1 MDRDSRQQKTPV
13 APDAGTEG
21 PSPSPGPSRKRAA
34 RRSSAD
40 ETASREP
47 GQKRRRRAFSCLSC
61 QRLKCRCEYDPGAQ
75 GCHRC
80 QTLRIA
86 CSLRGQSDESR
97 HANTPE
103 TPRSGVEDR
112 LQRHE
117 DALHEI
123 KTMIQALAS
132 ERQDP
137 SRSSRAHADA
147 DGREEGA
154 QTTSRDS
161 PDPEYLLNPVDR
173 GLKSAPIVV
182 MREIGQHAA
191 LGYRRMVGH
200 GNPDLVQLQL
210 LDEHTASEL
219 IELYIKYQG
228 HTLLV
233 RSFDELR
240 HRGEARQVSA
250 FLHSV
255 CCMIGIVYRDD
266 ICGTPLHRQIYEQV
280 RITLGQVVLSS
291 PLNLDDLNAM
301 FIMSNNANTPSSQ
314 GVEYID
320 SWLLTGY
327 CAKQAM
333 LSIYFTQIVNR
344 LKKGNSTIEDHRAMH
359 LWSTICLHHLQWAAT
374 TGRPSIIPRGSH
386 INQCNVLL
394 SFYQATMQD
403 GMLVAEIM
411 LYSILHQ
418 KILHESY
425 PSDGRECE
433 EFRTWKQ
440 RWNHLLVLPTSSLLR
455 IGYNAA
461 CLILAVRALGKTGD
475 ALGSTSLLST
485 ENTPMAGGISVGA
498 RMDDQTPISSE
509 RYHDP
514 NWAGSGTPK
523 DENPHTSSDNNNNNK
538 DNNKEEEDDDATTG
552 HHHHHHHRL
561 RVNVCRYAR
570 LVLETFVEMPP
581 FLMDATTTCTCLCL
595 GYCALVLAHYDAAQ
609 SRIPDAV
616 VLGLVARLD
625 QWIRT
630 SPGRAWSF
638 KYGSLALRKVE
649 ARVKS
654 SPPSAAAAFAR
665 AQTQADL
672 DGQGRRDGPH
682 GQGTDVAA
690 AHQDCH
696 EAPPHGPAEGPVHG
710 YPADTLLG
718 AAAGDAVDPSDGLSS
733 FDLGEHA
740 MFPSMEG
747 FFGGGFLDFMR

>member
-1 MDRDSRQQKTPV
+1 MQHETTTQQKSPEA
-13 APDAGTEG
+13 APDADTEG
-21 PSPSPGPSRKRAA
+21 PIPDRPRKRPA
-34 RRSSAD
+34 RRSSPD
-40 ETASREP
+40 ENAGKDP
-47 GQKRRRRAFSCLSC
+47 AQKRRRRAFSCVSC

-86 CSLRGQSDESR
+86 CSLRGQNDASPHPSSAE
-97 HANTPE
+97 ANRP
-103 TPRSGVEDR
+103 GVEER

-117 DALHEI
+117 DALQEI
-123 KTMIQALAS
+123 KTMIQALGS
-132 ERQDP
+132 ERQDLT
-137 SRSSRAHADA
+137 RSSRANADS
-147 DGREEGA
+147 DSQEEGA
-154 QTTSRDS
+154 PAASHDT

-173 GLKSAPIVV
+173 GSKSAPIVV
-182 MREIGQHAA
+182 LREISQCVTM
-191 LGYRRMVGH
+191 GYRRMVGH

-219 IELYIKYQG
+219 IELFIKHQG

-233 RSFDELR
+233 RSYEELR
-240 HRGEARQVSA
+240 HFGDARQVSA

-255 CCMIGIVYRDD
+255 CCLIGVVYRDD
-266 ICGTPLHRQIYEQV
+266 ICGTPLHRQMYEQV
-280 RITLGQVVLSS
+280 RITLGQAVLCS
-291 PLNLDDLNAM
+291 PLDMDDLNAM

-344 LKKGNSTIEDHRAMH
+344 LKKGSSTIEDHRAMH

-374 TGRPSIIPRGSH
+374 TGRPSIIPKGSH

-411 LYSILHQ
+411 LYSVLHQ
-418 KILHESY
+418 KLLQESY

-440 RWNHLLVLPTSSLLR
+440 RWNHLLALPTSSMLR

-485 ENTPMAGGISVGA
+485 NNTPVMGSASIRSKK
-498 RMDDQTPISSE
+498 DDNTPVPAE
-509 RYHDP
+509 
-514 NWAGSGTPK
+514 SGTIR
-523 DENPHTSSDNNNNNK
+523 EETSHSSSDSK
-538 DNNKEEEDDDATTG
+538 TDSTAADL
-552 HHHHHHHRL
+552 L
-561 RVNVCRYAR
+561 RVNMCKYAR
-570 LVLETFVEMPP
+570 LVVETFLEMPSFQRDTAP
-581 FLMDATTTCTCLCL
+581 TCTCLCL
-595 GYCALVLAHYDAAQ
+595 GYCALVLAHYDASESQ
-609 SRIPDAV
+609 IPNSV
-616 VLGLVARLD
+616 VLRLIIQLD
-625 QWIRT
+625 EWVRT
-630 SPGRAWSF
+630 SPGKAWSY
-638 KYGSLALRKVE
+638 KYGSLAIRKVE
-649 ARVKS
+649 ARIHS
-654 SPPSAAAAFAR
+654 TPPAFSGS
-665 AQTQADL
+665 QAE
-672 DGQGRRDGPH
+672 
-682 GQGTDVAA
+682 TNST
-690 AHQDCH
+690 
-696 EAPPHGPAEGPVHG
+696 EHGPAHGRAEIGTAFQDCPADEHVHHT
-710 YPADTLLG
+710 YPADDMLTSTEH
-718 AAAGDAVDPSDGLSS
+718 AVDPNDALPS
-733 FDLGEHA
+733 FDMGEHS

>member
-1 MDRDSRQQKTPV
+1 MERDTPRRNSPNV
-13 APDAGTEG
+13 EAGTEA
-21 PSPSPGPSRKRAA
+21 PSPRPRKRAA
-34 RRSSAD
+34 RRSSPDDNANAD
-40 ETASREP
+40 ADATAARDP
-47 GQKRRRRAFSCLSC
+47 AQKRRRRAFSCLSC

-86 CSLRGQSDESR
+86 CSLRGQNDASPHPGPAEAYR
-97 HANTPE
+97 P
-103 TPRSGVEDR
+103 GVEER

-117 DALHEI
+117 DALQEI
-123 KTMIQALAS
+123 KAMIQALGS
-132 ERQDP
+132 ERQGS
-137 SRSSRAHADA
+137 SRSSRANADS
-147 DGREEGA
+147 DGPEEGA
-154 QTTSRDS
+154 PAASHDP

-173 GLKSAPIVV
+173 GSKSAPIVV
-182 MREIGQHAA
+182 LREISQHVT

-210 LDEHTASEL
+210 LDEQTASEL
-219 IELYIKYQG
+219 IELFIKYQG

-233 RSFDELR
+233 RDYEELR
-240 HRGEARQVSA
+240 HCSDARQVSA

-255 CCMIGIVYRDD
+255 CCLIGVVYRDD

-280 RITLGQVVLSS
+280 RITLGQAMLCS
-291 PLNLDDLNAM
+291 PLDMDDLNAM

-333 LSIYFTQIVNR
+333 LSIYFTHIVSR
-344 LKKGNSTIEDHRAMH
+344 LRKGNSTIEDHRAMH

-374 TGRPSIIPRGSH
+374 TGRPSIIPKGSH

-418 KILHESY
+418 KILQESY

-440 RWNHLLVLPTSSLLR
+440 RWNHLLALPTSSMLR

-485 ENTPMAGGISVGA
+485 DNTPVTGSASIGSKT
-498 RMDDQTPISSE
+498 DDKTPASTE
-509 RYHDP
+509 RRDS
-514 NWAGSGTPK
+514 NWAESETIREETSHSTSDGKADGT
-523 DENPHTSSDNNNNNK
+523 
-538 DNNKEEEDDDATTG
+538 ATDL
-552 HHHHHHHRL
+552 L
-561 RVNVCRYAR
+561 RVNVCKYAK
-570 LVLETFVEMPP
+570 LVLETFLEMPL
-581 FLMDATTTCTCLCL
+581 FLRDTAPTCTCLCL
-595 GYCALVLAHYDAAQ
+595 GYCALVLAHYDATQ
-609 SRIPDAV
+609 SQIPNAV
-616 VLGLVARLD
+616 ILRLIMRLD
-625 QWIRT
+625 QWVQT
-630 SPGRAWSF
+630 SPGKAWSY
-638 KYGSLALRKVE
+638 KYGALAIRKVE
-649 ARVKS
+649 ARAN
-654 SPPSAAAAFAR
+654 SPPAFSNSRAEADFADHGPGESAHRRADLAAASQVCQDDTR
-665 AQTQADL
+665 
-672 DGQGRRDGPH
+672 GPSAGH
-682 GQGTDVAA
+682 VHAYPTD
-690 AHQDCH
+690 DML
-696 EAPPHGPAEGPVHG
+696 
-710 YPADTLLG
+710 TS
-718 AAAGDAVDPSDGLSS
+718 AGHAVDPNDVLPS

-747 FFGGGFLDFMR
+747 FFGGGFLDFTR